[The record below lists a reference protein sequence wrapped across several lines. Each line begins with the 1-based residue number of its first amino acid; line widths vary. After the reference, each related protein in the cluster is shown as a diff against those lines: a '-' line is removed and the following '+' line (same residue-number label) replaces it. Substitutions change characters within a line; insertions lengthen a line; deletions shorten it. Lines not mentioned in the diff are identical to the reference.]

1 MRGGREDTKKM
12 AGRAPLA
19 MQFRGSGDGHSGD
32 DAAALPC
39 LTRFGRRLGR
49 RAEYRGRIRVR

>member
-1 MRGGREDTKKM
+1 MGKGGKGGGGWMRGGREDTKIM

-32 DAAALPC
+32 E
-39 LTRFGRRLGR
+39 
-49 RAEYRGRIRVR
+49 AEYRGRIRVR